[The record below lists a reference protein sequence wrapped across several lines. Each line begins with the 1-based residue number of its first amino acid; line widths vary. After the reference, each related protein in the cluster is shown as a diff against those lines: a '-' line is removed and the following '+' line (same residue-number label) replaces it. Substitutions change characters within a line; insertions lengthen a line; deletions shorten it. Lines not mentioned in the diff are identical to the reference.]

1 MGQNHKSRE
10 WVDCADRQLSVCISL
25 TAASLF
31 SWLYGRRAFLNTC
44 SFAGIY
50 IILKCDAMKC
60 PISLLT
66 KVKGKLL
73 CWNST
78 SVHYHSLTL
87 YLTSLCL
94 CFVICKRWCLE
105 LPQWFVEKPQVNIC
119 IFENCMHTYTHIYM
133 CVYMYLTHTH
143 IGALREFR
151 IVPGTIN
158 PKKLHYFII

>member
-1 MGQNHKSRE
+1 MGGLCWQAALCVH
-10 WVDCADRQLSVCISL
+10 L
-25 TAASLF
+25 TNCCFPVLVAVWKASLF
-31 SWLYGRRAFLNTC
+31 KYMFICWY
-44 SFAGIY
+44 Y